1 MWGASVAAAGL
12 AHALWL
18 VVTLLAV
25 AGAADLVSAVYR
37 QTILQT
43 YAPDEM
49 RGRLQGVFIVVVAG
63 GPRLGDLRAGAS
75 AGAFGATAAWVGGG
89 VACVVVVIV
98 LAMLSPSLRHYRRP
112 AAAPPDGARQ
122 SPG

>member
-1 MWGASVAAAGL
+1 QGVALVLAVVVWGLAVAASGL
-12 AHALWL
+12 ARSLPLA
-18 VVTLLAV
+18 VLLLMV

-63 GPRLGDLRAGAS
+63 GPRLGDLRAGATAS
-75 AGAFGATAAWVGGG
+75 LTSVEFSWVAGGF
-89 VACVVVVIV
+89 ACVVVVLV
-98 LAMLSPSLRHYRRP
+98 AGLAGR
-112 AAAPPDGARQ
+112 AFWN
-122 SPG
+122 